1 MTGRE
6 RLYRSFVRL
15 YPRDFR
21 REYGEDLVQHFND
34 LVSDRGLKS
43 AWARTT
49 VDIVAT
55 LPRYQM
61 ERLMTEHRA
70 TTALHISVAL
80 LIAGAVAVM
89 TIDSVIGVPLL
100 VGAIVY
106 TVVQRGALAR
116 SLRVVDPG
124 RRSARLRTAAVLGGI
139 FVLTYGT
146 FVLTVGDAWT
156 ITDTVLALIGTP
168 AMFGAVGY
176 LMAGLLT
183 PRSASPE
190 PT

>member
-1 MTGRE
+1 MTGSE

-15 YPRDFR
+15 YPSDFR
-21 REYGEDLVQHFND
+21 REYVEDLVQHFND
-34 LVSDRGLKS
+34 LKSDRGLKS

-70 TTALHISVAL
+70 TTALHISVVL

-100 VGAIVY
+100 VGAIIY

-116 SLRVVDPG
+116 SLRVVDPQ

-146 FVLTVGDAWT
+146 FVLTVGDTWS

-183 PRSASPE
+183 PRFTSPE